1 LPGPPLP
8 PPTATEPSEELIPKP
23 DKALSNIAA
32 PASDIIEITRIY
44 YLNII
49 ILGVPPPSDGILFDE
64 SPNHSIMNA

>member
-8 PPTATEPSEELIPKP
+8 PPTATELEPSEEPIPKP

-49 ILGVPPPSDGILFDE
+49 I
-64 SPNHSIMNA
+64 